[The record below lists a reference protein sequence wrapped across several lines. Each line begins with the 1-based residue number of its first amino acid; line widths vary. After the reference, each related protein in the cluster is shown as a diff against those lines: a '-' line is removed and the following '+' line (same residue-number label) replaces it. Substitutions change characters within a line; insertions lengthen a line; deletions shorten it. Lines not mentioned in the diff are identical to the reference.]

1 MLSVANGAFYLKKK
15 SGTSNTSG
23 KESKVFS
30 PYSPVTLN
38 TPFTAYN
45 FQYMSIKLDDHI
57 ITEDDDLV
65 AINKPSGL
73 LTIPDREGKDIS
85 LKQLL
90 KNKYGDIY
98 TVHRLDKGT
107 SGVVVF
113 AKHEAAHKHLSQQF
127 ESRETNKIYNG
138 LVMGVPAQ
146 ASGVIN
152 EPISEHPSKKGV
164 MTVYKKGKE
173 SITEFEVLQPFRIYS
188 WMQFRILTGR
198 THQIRVH
205 MKYLGHPIVCD
216 DVYGDGKPVFISQLK
231 SNYKLSQSMDEER
244 PLLNRL
250 ALHSAQLSFTGLQEK
265 QYVLEAPLP
274 KDLRAI
280 LQQLTKWAERRR

>member
-1 MLSVANGAFYLKKK
+1 MTLKID
-15 SGTSNTSG
+15 
-23 KESKVFS
+23 E
-30 PYSPVTLN
+30 Y
-38 TPFTAYN
+38 
-45 FQYMSIKLDDHI
+45 I
-57 ITEDDDLV
+57 ITEDDDMV

-85 LKQLL
+85 LKQIL
-90 KNKYGDIY
+90 KAKYGDIY

-113 AKHEAAHKHLSQQF
+113 AKHEAAHKHFTQQF
-127 ESRETNKIYNG
+127 EARETNKIYNG
-138 LVMGVPAQ
+138 LVMGLMPKT
-146 ASGVIN
+146 SGVIN

-173 SITEFEVLQPFRIYS
+173 SITEYELLQSFRLFS

-216 DVYGDGKPVFISQLK
+216 DLYGDGKPVFISQLK
-231 SNYKLSQSMDEER
+231 TNYKLSQSLDEER

-250 ALHSAQLSFTGLQEK
+250 ALHAASLNITGLNGKAYE
-265 QYVLEAPLP
+265 LEAPLP

-280 LQQLTKWAERRR
+280 LQQLTKWSERRK